1 MAKKI
6 FLGLILISLILLL
19 SGGIWCGYYIKKTY
33 FAPLPDCYGKINFL
47 LLGINGGGSPG
58 DDLTDSMIFV
68 SLNRFSKKAVLISLP
83 RDLWIPSIQAKIN
96 TAYHYGGFD
105 LAKKVAGEVLGQNID
120 YVAVVSFED
129 FKAVIDSLGGIEV
142 EVLRGFDDL
151 KYPVKGKENDPCGG
165 DKEYKCRYEH
175 LHFDAGLQKMDG
187 ETALKFVRSRNAEGD
202 EGTDFARSLRQQQL
216 LKALKTTI
224 ISQKL
229 YLKPKR
235 ALDVARTL
243 QAAIKTDFPQSQY
256 GSLLVFVS
264 KINLEGLKA
273 AAVDENLLIHPKTHS
288 SKQWVLLPKSGD
300 WKEIQKF
307 TSDLLR

>member
-68 SLNRFSKKAVLISLP
+68 SLNRFSGKTALVSLP
-83 RDLWIPSIQAKIN
+83 RDIWIPSIQAKIN
-96 TAYHYGGFD
+96 TTYHYGGFD
-105 LAKKVAGEVLGQNID
+105 LTKKVVGEVLGQNID
-120 YVAVVSFED
+120 YIAVLSFED
-129 FKAVIDSLGGIEV
+129 FKTVIDSLGGVKV
-142 EVLRGFDDL
+142 EVLREFDDF
-151 KYPVKGKENDPCGG
+151 KYPIKGKENDLCNG
-165 DKEYKCRYEH
+165 DKDYKCRYEH

-187 ETALKFVRSRNAEGD
+187 ETALKYVRSRNAEGD

-216 LKALKTTI
+216 LKALKA
-224 ISQKL
+224 SVVSEKL
-229 YLKPKR
+229 YLKPKK
-235 ALDVARTL
+235 TL
-243 QAAIKTDFPQSQY
+243 EIAKTVQTAIKTDFPQSRY

-264 KINLEGLKA
+264 KINLEGFKPS
-273 AAVDENLLIHPKTHS
+273 AVGEDLLIHPKTHS
-288 SKQWVLLPKSGD
+288 SKQWVLVPKSGD
-300 WKEIQKF
+300 WEDIHKF
-307 TSDLLR
+307 VDDLLQ